1 MWHAEQGLYQNFIR
15 VVQEMLDVGVRTK
28 IHKANVGE
36 SPPYEELTER
46 QRTANNARKL
56 GKAIA
61 DQGRVVAGDP
71 FQYCGE
77 RTSTWTVLHDNSR
90 QLGQAVTQLRGKFY
104 CGCHNF
110 VERVLECS
118 HICAV
123 QAFQMSSAAPDHC
136 AALLT
141 STLHYAMSPNY
152 AHARS
157 ARAVAGL
164 PSDMYKPYPPRHLSS
179 RQRHLAKGT
188 RVLVKQNEEELQVG
202 AIVGKAQDT
211 CDVSFG
217 NSEMP
222 SRVPYRSIID
232 WVSHDSGSKPRHACE
247 LTPLGGIVAAA
258 EYKPTEQIRKARK
271 NQTIDRFRRCRI
283 APLG

>member
-1 MWHAEQGLYQNFIR
+1 
-15 VVQEMLDVGVRTK
+15 LDVGVRTK

-61 DQGRVVAGDP
+61 DQDRVVAGDP

-164 PSDMYKPYPPRHLSS
+164 PSDMYKPYPPRHGICLPVNVILQRGPVFLSNRTRRSCKLKRSAARPKTRAMS
-179 RQRHLAKGT
+179 RLGTVKCRVVSPIAVLLTGCLTT
-188 RVLVKQNEEELQVG
+188 RV
-202 AIVGKAQDT
+202 
-211 CDVSFG
+211 VSLD
-217 NSEMP
+217 M
-222 SRVPYRSIID
+222 
-232 WVSHDSGSKPRHACE
+232 HA
-247 LTPLGGIVAAA
+247 
-258 EYKPTEQIRKARK
+258 
-271 NQTIDRFRRCRI
+271 N
-283 APLG
+283 